1 MQASSFT
8 STRPSSGAFL
18 AARRMNTHQSAH
30 HKTHICNATHNIA
43 VLSGDGIGPEIMSV
57 ALEVLKAAGQTDGE
71 EFVFKPALIGGA
83 AIDATGNPYPD
94 ETFEICK
101 SSDAVLLAAIGG

>member
-1 MQASSFT
+1 MQASAFT
-8 STRPSSGAFL
+8 SSRPSSGAFI
-18 AARRMNTHQSAH
+18 AARRVTLSQTANQN
-30 HKTHICNATHNIA
+30 THICNATHNIA

-57 ALEVLKAAGQTDGE
+57 ALEVLKAAGQSHGE
-71 EFVFKPALIGGA
+71 EFVFKSALIGGA